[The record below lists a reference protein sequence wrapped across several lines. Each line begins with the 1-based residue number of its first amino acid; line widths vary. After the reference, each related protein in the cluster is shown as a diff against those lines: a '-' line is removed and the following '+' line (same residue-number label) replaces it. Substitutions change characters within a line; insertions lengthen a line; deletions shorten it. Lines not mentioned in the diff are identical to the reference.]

1 MSQADLAAAPPARR
15 VRSGA
20 ALLWRSHY
28 ALLLL
33 CLIASIATQGMA
45 PPSAGQRVVVTALA
59 GAALLLAA
67 RAARMRPWF
76 IRAAAALALA
86 GVAVAVLRATSGAVG
101 EGAARVTNVA
111 VLAFGPPAVAIG
123 VVRDVRGTGRV
134 RVEAITGVLA
144 LYMLIGL
151 LFAAIYYALDQVG
164 GGPAFAGGVTAT
176 LAHCI
181 YFSFTTLTTVG
192 YGDVATSTDVG
203 HTISVFEA
211 LIGQIY
217 LVTVVSLLVGN
228 LGQQRRAGG

>member
-1 MSQADLAAAPPARR
+1 MSGTLPRARA
-15 VRSGA
+15 RSGWT

-33 CLIASIATQGMA
+33 CLIASIAVQGML
-45 PPSAGQRVVVTALA
+45 PPSGPQRVVVTALA

-67 RAARMRPWF
+67 RSARARPWLV
-76 IRAAAALALA
+76 RAAAALAVASLA
-86 GVAVAVLRATSGAVG
+86 VAVAQATSGVTG
-101 EGAARVTNVA
+101 EGAARLANVA

-123 VVRDVRGTGRV
+123 VVRDVRGTGHV

-151 LFAAIYYALDQVG
+151 LFAAIFFALDQVG
-164 GGPAFAGGVTAT
+164 GEPVFAGGMTMT
-176 LAHCI
+176 LARCI
-181 YFSFTTLTTVG
+181 YYSFTTLTTVG
-192 YGDVATSTDVG
+192 YGDVATRSDVG

-228 LGQQRRAGG
+228 LGQQRRGGG

>member
-1 MSQADLAAAPPARR
+1 MSQADVAAAPPLGR

-33 CLIASIATQGMA
+33 CLITSIAVQGMA

-67 RAARMRPWF
+67 RAARMRRWF
-76 IRAAAALALA
+76 IRAAAAQAQA
-86 GVAVAVLRATSGAVG
+86 GVAAALLRATSGAIG
-101 EGAARVTNVA
+101 EGAARTTNVA

-123 VVRDVRGTGRV
+123 VLRDVRGSGRV

-144 LYMLIGL
+144 LYMLMGL
-151 LFAAIYYALDQVG
+151 LFAAIYYALDQLS
-164 GGPAFAGGVTAT
+164 GPAFAGGVPAT

-192 YGDVATSTDVG
+192 YGDVATRSDVG